1 MDIELH
7 YTERGSGEPLILLHG
22 NGRSS
27 AFFKNQIAA
36 LAARFRVLAVD
47 TRGHGASPRGS
58 APFTLEQ
65 FAQDL
70 RDFLDAR
77 GIGQTNLL
85 GCSDGGNI
93 ALLFAL
99 RQPERVRKLVLDGA
113 NLRPSGMAL
122 PLRLA
127 VGAGYALASAAA
139 PVSSLARAEKER
151 LSLMAREPRISEA
164 ELSRL
169 SAPTL
174 VLAGTRDV
182 IRASHTRRIAAAI
195 PGARLRFLP
204 GGHGVAAEN
213 AGAFNAAVLEFLAP

>member
-1 MDIELH
+1 
-7 YTERGSGEPLILLHG
+7 
-22 NGRSS
+22 
-27 AFFKNQIAA
+27 
-36 LAARFRVLAVD
+36 
-47 TRGHGASPRGS
+47 
-58 APFTLEQ
+58 
-65 FAQDL
+65 
-70 RDFLDAR
+70 
-77 GIGQTNLL
+77 
-85 GCSDGGNI
+85 
-93 ALLFAL
+93 
-99 RQPERVRKLVLDGA
+99 
-113 NLRPSGMAL
+113 MAL

-213 AGAFNAAVLEFLAP
+213 AGAFNAAVLDFLAP